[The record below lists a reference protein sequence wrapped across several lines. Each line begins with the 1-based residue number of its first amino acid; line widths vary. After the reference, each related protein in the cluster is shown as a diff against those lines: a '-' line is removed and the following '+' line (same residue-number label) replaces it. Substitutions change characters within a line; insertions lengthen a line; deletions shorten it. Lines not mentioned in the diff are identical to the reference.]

1 MEVTLTIPDDVAS
14 DIQNGG
20 STTLARRVLELAAIK
35 ALEADLLST
44 HQVREMLGFETR
56 EELFAFLKL
65 HDVRD
70 HSYSVKD
77 FERAQAVFAAL
88 QNKP

>member
-1 MEVTLTIPDDVAS
+1 MEVTLTIPDDVAR

-20 STTLARRVLELAAIK
+20 TTTLSRRVLELAAIK

-44 HQVREMLGFETR
+44 HQVREMLGFESR
-56 EELFAFLKL
+56 EELFAFLKA

-70 HSYSVKD
+70 HSFTLEDLEKG
-77 FERAQAVFAAL
+77 QAIFAAL
-88 QNKP
+88 QNKS